1 MDIGHGVIDP
11 ALLEA
16 SEATNGAITAHAP
29 LLITLPASKSSAD
42 WDASNLPPR
51 RDELQG
57 EYTSRLDKQSR
68 KAPLAEACMQLG
80 IKVPKTATLTRLREE
95 LVKHWFQSAAA
106 AAAPPRRRAN
116 ATGVPGPSRRPATD
130 AHDVLASVL
139 APNGRTLVV
148 PRPAGNSPPHVPGGS
163 RGEFRGAVPLAS
175 DLNRPHTSNYVQ
187 HAAPFGVDRTRSPH
201 CYRSPSR
208 THHATPRA
216 GTSRHADTA
225 SDSDDDDDE
234 ASLIKT
240 YGVDGANSDELL
252 GYDSSEDPEEIEGDE
267 EAPTDDDDDAAHT
280 AFKNGVR
287 VETIR
292 RAEGIG
298 VPAGSK
304 LKTLW
309 SKLGSAER
317 EKKSRRG
324 QPIPGT
330 RLGASQLKK
339 LFFGALRIRKQ
350 QDAANPTLA
359 QSRPATTFITWEGIK
374 CRMDESIHRVR
385 DGHEENEDAPDIRAN
400 TFLPEVTDQQL
411 QIIGYGFLAHRQKRL
426 VIFGHL
432 AWTCQHATGNRG
444 DDFRALKLAELQPY
458 TIIHPNRT
466 TAIQSVLGLQ
476 GEEKAG
482 KRGMRTITD
491 TLKIDWSVNKS
502 WRQIRILHGPKSPN
516 TPYNEQNLYN
526 LYCKAYAFAG
536 FSSKMKAHL
545 PRHLLGY
552 RQEALGVDGA
562 DTAKLGWVR
571 GQTYFDTY
579 APALPKK
586 AILGAAGYQAEETYD
601 PVWRH
606 VHVPEQFLRLICP
619 NAEEIHESIAN
630 KANLSGAANYW
641 LMVMDLRPYAFQA
654 SPHLYPTQLKI
665 ANASSVRAILLQA
678 KAGNPIDLVNIQNAI
693 LQKASRTWPSRRTP
707 MAAPTTPPIVVHLD
721 QNMEQTGTY
730 HMEDDMSDSIR
741 AFVNSSPKSSDVL
754 RAATQVD
761 LVLPPTDA
769 FYKAGKIFLWL
780 HGLSSRF
787 SRRSERPVSA
797 AIGQKSARWPDVF
810 PLIQQPKM
818 CWAVWGPTK
827 TVNQFVD
834 VNELWKTYVDGEAV
848 YTEAGVQTGMKP
860 PSNLSSNT
868 SKPMAHPRRC
878 QDGGDAGAEDGG
890 ARKGMN
896 WLRIEIETKR
906 KQAVLAV
913 RSAASAS
920 SPASSSTPTAATS
933 LATSIDEAP
942 DVYPPTLG
950 PAFSLQAAPNTTEKA
965 AKRKQLKLD
974 IASPIEKLPACR
986 SLCEIYFETGEFLGF
1001 SFAFFIDMGVPA
1013 FWDFIKPAAK
1023 TRTLLN
1029 LATTEG
1035 FEPNKRGLRTLL
1047 VGIDIRQ
1054 GPAISAS
1061 EFIQINACIQ
1071 IHSGNQ
1077 AAALKTLFYQLC
1089 NLQEAPVT
1097 PIFVFDGPGRPVFK
1111 RGVAVSHNQPWLIG
1125 PLKDLLT
1132 AFRYYFYEEM
1142 QAPGE
1147 AEAELADLNK
1157 LGFVD
1162 VVITEDSDAVIFGAP
1177 CVFRKSGPHV
1187 TDMSQIYTADSL
1199 ASHPFYLDED
1209 GLLLLVLL
1217 LGGDYHRGLSGDK
1230 RDEELLKWRNA
1241 LKDELKTNSAG
1252 LLEKRQPKLANNIP
1266 PDFPDLDVVELYTDP
1281 LTSWSSRFAGT
1292 PPDTSCWTPCEPIV
1306 NQISDFCVARF
1317 GWQEVILDRF
1327 KSNLWPGVALRM
1339 IFSRYLIYDKRMK
1352 RFATPNTNAT
1362 LLKILNQP
1370 SGSMAPMGLVRIR
1383 ISIANFIQKAGFQ
1396 PGGGIDYILVTIP
1409 RSIFAIA
1416 TRDLSLP
1423 ATNLFDIV
1431 ANDEPDDSDSQSSSH
1446 SDSDKEN
1453 KAAADGD
1460 DDGDD
1465 DMIDLMQIEE
1475 TELVDAHHRLSA
1487 GGVIDLTG

>member
-1 MDIGHGVIDP
+1 
-11 ALLEA
+11 
-16 SEATNGAITAHAP
+16 
-29 LLITLPASKSSAD
+29 
-42 WDASNLPPR
+42 
-51 RDELQG
+51 
-57 EYTSRLDKQSR
+57 
-68 KAPLAEACMQLG
+68 MQLG

-95 LVKHWFQSAAA
+95 LVKHCM
-106 AAAPPRRRAN
+106 
-116 ATGVPGPSRRPATD
+116 
-130 AHDVLASVL
+130 
-139 APNGRTLVV
+139 
-148 PRPAGNSPPHVPGGS
+148 PRPSAWI
-163 RGEFRGAVPLAS
+163 
-175 DLNRPHTSNYVQ
+175 
-187 HAAPFGVDRTRSPH
+187 APVLLTATAR
-201 CYRSPSR
+201 PSR

-292 RAEGIG
+292 RAEGNRR
-298 VPAGSK
+298 AGGIKTQNAMVKAWKEFTEIK
-304 LKTLW
+304 LKKREIRDGIVDEHSML
-309 SKLGSAER
+309 LFINYSAER

-482 KRGMRTITD
+482 KRGMRTVINPVYSAFIANKNPEMCPLGAFALYHHWIHDDLEITD

-606 VHVPEQFLRLICP
+606 VHVPEQFLWLICP

-641 LMVMDLRPYAFQA
+641 LMCGAAIFQKCPKSALFRLPAFE
-654 SPHLYPTQLKI
+654 
-665 ANASSVRAILLQA
+665 NDDVRNWMKTTFPAELSLLQA

-693 LQKASRTWPSRRTP
+693 LQKALEDLYKICSAQEVAIKQLHATFERRTAVLSP
-707 MAAPTTPPIVVHLD
+707 AQG
-721 QNMEQTGTY
+721 QNPSALLKIMPALQTGTY
-730 HMEDDMSDSIR
+730 HTEDDMSDSIR
-741 AFVNSSPKSSDVL
+741 AFVNSSPKSSDVP

-769 FYKAGKIFLWL
+769 FYKAGKIFL
-780 HGLSSRF
+780 GLF
-787 SRRSERPVSA
+787 PPLF
-797 AIGQKSARWPDVF
+797 GQKSARWPDVF

-860 PSNLSSNT
+860 PLQLSWERYREIPQWIEKLAARDRVPPT
-868 SKPMAHPRRC
+868 TII
-878 QDGGDAGAEDGG
+878 AELEAMRVPQDGG

-965 AKRKQLKLD
+965 AKRKRATAVDARRPVAGKKLKL
-974 IASPIEKLPACR
+974 
-986 SLCEIYFETGEFLGF
+986 
-1001 SFAFFIDMGVPA
+1001 
-1013 FWDFIKPAAK
+1013 
-1023 TRTLLN
+1023 
-1029 LATTEG
+1029 
-1035 FEPNKRGLRTLL
+1035 
-1047 VGIDIRQ
+1047 
-1054 GPAISAS
+1054 
-1061 EFIQINACIQ
+1061 
-1071 IHSGNQ
+1071 
-1077 AAALKTLFYQLC
+1077 
-1089 NLQEAPVT
+1089 
-1097 PIFVFDGPGRPVFK
+1097 
-1111 RGVAVSHNQPWLIG
+1111 
-1125 PLKDLLT
+1125 
-1132 AFRYYFYEEM
+1132 
-1142 QAPGE
+1142 
-1147 AEAELADLNK
+1147 
-1157 LGFVD
+1157 
-1162 VVITEDSDAVIFGAP
+1162 
-1177 CVFRKSGPHV
+1177 
-1187 TDMSQIYTADSL
+1187 
-1199 ASHPFYLDED
+1199 
-1209 GLLLLVLL
+1209 
-1217 LGGDYHRGLSGDK
+1217 
-1230 RDEELLKWRNA
+1230 
-1241 LKDELKTNSAG
+1241 
-1252 LLEKRQPKLANNIP
+1252 
-1266 PDFPDLDVVELYTDP
+1266 
-1281 LTSWSSRFAGT
+1281 
-1292 PPDTSCWTPCEPIV
+1292 
-1306 NQISDFCVARF
+1306 
-1317 GWQEVILDRF
+1317 
-1327 KSNLWPGVALRM
+1327 
-1339 IFSRYLIYDKRMK
+1339 
-1352 RFATPNTNAT
+1352 
-1362 LLKILNQP
+1362 
-1370 SGSMAPMGLVRIR
+1370 
-1383 ISIANFIQKAGFQ
+1383 
-1396 PGGGIDYILVTIP
+1396 
-1409 RSIFAIA
+1409 
-1416 TRDLSLP
+1416 
-1423 ATNLFDIV
+1423 
-1431 ANDEPDDSDSQSSSH
+1431 
-1446 SDSDKEN
+1446 
-1453 KAAADGD
+1453 
-1460 DDGDD
+1460 
-1465 DMIDLMQIEE
+1465 
-1475 TELVDAHHRLSA
+1475 
-1487 GGVIDLTG
+1487 